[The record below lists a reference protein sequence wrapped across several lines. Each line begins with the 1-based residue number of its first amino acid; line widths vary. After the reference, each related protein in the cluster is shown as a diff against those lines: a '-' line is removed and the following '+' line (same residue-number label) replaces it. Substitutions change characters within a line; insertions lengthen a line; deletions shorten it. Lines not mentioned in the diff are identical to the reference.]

1 LPKATWR
8 WGESGYFKEGTEGP
22 WLGPKS
28 KSLPCPEGE
37 YKQREWKRKKK
48 IFFFKK
54 SQITSES

>member
-48 IFFFKK
+48 IFFF
-54 SQITSES
+54 